1 MRMWGRECRA
11 GVWVLPQLTPGKVA
25 HPSGA
30 RRQHAT
36 LTWCQTWVLAVCRG
50 TACLVSHP
58 RGSPLAIGSM
68 HPVDLRPS
76 SFYSGGWFTLTTYP
90 RHCTTD
96 PGSSTCS
103 VPFPGPVC
111 IVPPPRF
118 MHTMARRSP
127 FAVGQVT
134 AVLHHGLGPTAV
146 ACLVKKVGQHACLRA
161 GRVRHE
167 DHGRGRRG
175 IQCQRRVMT
184 CSVQTT
190 SRKPG
195 FNRQVGAGCV
205 FRVSRPVFRCK

>member
-1 MRMWGRECRA
+1 M
-11 GVWVLPQLTPGKVA
+11 TPGKVA

-76 SFYSGGWFTLTTYP
+76 SFYSGGGSPSPHIRGIAPLTLAVAP
-90 RHCTTD
+90 VHCLFRAQCASC
-96 PGSSTCS
+96 P
-103 VPFPGPVC
+103 PV
-111 IVPPPRF
+111 
-118 MHTMARRSP
+118 MDTMARRSP
-127 FAVGQVT
+127 FVVGQVT

-161 GRVRHE
+161 GRVRREGHA
-167 DHGRGRRG
+167 RGRRG

-195 FNRQVGAGCV
+195 LNRQFGAGCV